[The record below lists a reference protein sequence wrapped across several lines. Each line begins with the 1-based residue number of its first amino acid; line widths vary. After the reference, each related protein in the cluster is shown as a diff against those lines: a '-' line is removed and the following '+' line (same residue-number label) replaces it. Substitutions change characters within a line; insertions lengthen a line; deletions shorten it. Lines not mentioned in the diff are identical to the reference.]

1 MWTPE
6 EDGARAVRPDARKRI
21 AAGDSGFNGIGIRA
35 FTKVRETVTDPAT
48 RLDALFP
55 AAAPGGI
62 GGMRGGRGG
71 GTGRGGHSV
80 STPQTLD
87 EKAWTEATDAI
98 VGSRP
103 DSVTAVTL
111 VNVGISAVTV
121 VSVWGW
127 VYLCHSGLSACL
139 PFCVCVLSTCVYIQ
153 YNSSVILYVLVTF
166 I

>member
-6 EDGARAVRPDARKRI
+6 EDGARAVRPDARTRI
-21 AAGDSGFNGIGIRA
+21 AAGDSRNGFNGFNGVGIRA
-35 FTKVRETVTDPAT
+35 STKARETVTDPAT

-127 VYLCHSGLSACL
+127 VYLCHSVCL
-139 PFCVCVLSTCVYIQ
+139 PVSLSVFVC
-153 YNSSVILYVLVTF
+153 
-166 I
+166 